1 MKSGKKLKKIKKITE
16 ILYYYRDIIGVGG
29 FLILYI
35 FSEINIKNFHWSLII
50 VFFGLIF
57 RLLGY
62 FYLGDIGYSLKFQDQ
77 FLIVNGIYSYFRH
90 PIYLGN
96 FFILIGFLLFLKM
109 PVWLYSITVLF
120 FVIEYSLFI
129 YQEEII
135 LKENKEIKI
144 VKNSPSLKNCLG
156 ELKTVIL
163 VLLAFLLFFL
173 KI

>member
-35 FSEINIKNFHWSLII
+35 FSEINIKNFHRSLVI

-156 ELKTVIL
+156 ELKTIIL